1 MIDAEII
8 KAISK
13 SAKEL
18 DQTEEFTKKLTNW
31 INEAGSGGITPARN
45 NEFLTT
51 VINSIILKDNK

>member
-1 MIDAEII
+1 MIDSEIS

-18 DQTEEFTKKLTNW
+18 DQTEDFIKKLTNW
-31 INEAGSGGITPARN
+31 VNEAGSGGITIAQN

-51 VINSIILKDNK
+51 VINAISLKK

>member
-1 MIDAEII
+1 MIDAEIT

-18 DQTEEFTKKLTNW
+18 DQTDDFIRKLTNW
-31 INEAGSGGITPARN
+31 VHEAGNGGITVAQN

-51 VINSIILKDNK
+51 VMNSISLKK